1 MVEKQIPDDLAKLLD
16 AVDPGRLMRTVEG
29 ICTGE
34 RLTNE
39 AEARALGFMAQA
51 FERAGCRVGRET
63 LPAYIS
69 TPGRARLLVGGE
81 SFECVTHPMTPG
93 TKGVSGPLRFISRGQ
108 APGLGPDALQGAIA
122 LVEGLAAEPAV
133 RRLQDAGAAAAVFI
147 TGRSIH
153 EMIVSR
159 VWGSPTPATMN
170 DYVAVPAVSVSL
182 GDGAELKR
190 LAAEGAAA
198 RIETEV
204 NTRWV
209 DLPVLTADI
218 PGESDD
224 FVMVTSH
231 IDSWWL
237 GAMDNASGNACG
249 VEIAR
254 LLAPFAGKL
263 KRGLRIV
270 NWSGHSHGRYAG
282 STAYCD
288 AHFEEL
294 RRHCVLNVNA
304 DCLGGCGASV
314 MTEAPSLAATHAL
327 ADRALREAA
336 GVENYEGHRYSRS
349 CDMSFWGPGVPAVF
363 SQVSEQPPATG
374 ASADAFKALFGG
386 GTKSGGY
393 GWWWHTK
400 EDTVEHLDPELLAR
414 DVRVFLGAV
423 WHAVTDEV
431 LPVDAAAEARDLE
444 RGLLVWSE
452 KAAGALDLSLALE
465 RCARLARALDA
476 LDVAV
481 ERGGCAAD
489 SRNRIVTAVLRIL
502 IPLGYVEG
510 SVFSHDPAA
519 GAPDVPMLRDVE
531 RLQGADPHLRQCLL
545 TALRRRVNELNW
557 QLGEALALVED

>member
-1 MVEKQIPDDLAKLLD
+1 MAKRQIPVELAKLLD
-16 AVDPGRLMRTVEG
+16 AVDPDRLMRTVEG

-39 AEARALGFMAQA
+39 AEARALNFMAQE
-51 FERAGCRVGRET
+51 FERAGCRVGWET
-63 LPAYIS
+63 HPAYIS
-69 TPGRARLLVGGE
+69 TPGRARLEVGGRA
-81 SFECVTHPMTPG
+81 FECVTHPMTPA
-93 TKGVSGPLRFISRGQ
+93 TKGVSGPLRFLSRSE
-108 APGLGPDALQGAIA
+108 ASGLGPDALRGAVA
-122 LVEGLAAEPAV
+122 LVEGLATEAAV
-133 RRLQDAGAAAAVFI
+133 RRLQEAGAAAAVFI

-170 DYVAVPAVSVSL
+170 DYVSIPAVSVSL
-182 GDGAELKR
+182 GDGAELRR

-198 RIETEV
+198 GIETEV
-204 NTRWV
+204 DTRWV
-209 DLPVLTADI
+209 DLPILTADI

-263 KRGLRIV
+263 RRGLRIV

-294 RRHCVLNVNA
+294 RRYCVLNINA
-304 DCLGGCGASV
+304 DCLGGCGATV
-314 MTEAPSLAATHAL
+314 MTEAPSLAATHGL
-327 ADRALREAA
+327 AERALREAA

-349 CDMSFWGPGVPAVF
+349 CDMSFWGVGVPAVF

-400 EDTVEHLDPELLAR
+400 DDTVEHLDPEFLAR
-414 DVRVFLGAV
+414 DVRVFLDAV

-431 LPVDAAAEARDLE
+431 LPLDAAAEARDLE
-444 RGLLVWSE
+444 RGLRVWAE
-452 KAAGALDLSLALE
+452 KAAGALDLSAALE
-465 RCARLARALDA
+465 RSARLVRALEALDA
-476 LDVAV
+476 TV
-481 ERGGCAAD
+481 ERGACTAH
-489 SRNRIVTAVLRIL
+489 SRNRTVTAVLRIL

-510 SVFSHDPAA
+510 SIFSHDPAA
-519 GAPDVPMLRDVE
+519 GAPYVPMLRGVDG
-531 RLQGADPHLRQCLL
+531 LQGADPHFRQCLL
-545 TALRRRVNELNW
+545 TALRRRVNELTW
-557 QLGEALALVED
+557 ELGEALALVED